1 LVEVN
6 TQGQPPTVGS
16 LFDLLLAPVSHDEL
30 EVAELLGVGLEPLRD
45 RMKDLRR
52 RGLLAGPFRDSTG
65 VKWKLRFSTG
75 VEARAAARRSGL
87 NPDVSV
93 TLGDSFWSGLG
104 RQTTRVAIAM
114 SKRVK
119 RWLSPPAA
127 D

>member
-1 LVEVN
+1 VN
-6 TQGQPPTVGS
+6 AQGLPATVAD
-16 LFDLLLAPVSHDEL
+16 LFDLLLAPTSHGEL
-30 EVAELLGVGLEPLRD
+30 EVAELLRVGVEPLRD

-75 VEARAAARRSGL
+75 GEARAAARRSGL

-93 TLGDSFWSGLG
+93 ILSDSFWSGLG
-104 RQTTRVAIAM
+104 RQTTRAAVAM

-127 D
+127 E